1 MHWDGVW
8 WGWWDGVWVGM
19 VGWCV
24 DGDSGMVCG
33 WGWWDGVWMGMVGWC
48 VDGDGGMMC
57 GWGWWGGKEADYE
70 RQNVSIITI

>member
-1 MHWDGVW
+1 MNCFELGAL
-8 WGWWDGVWVGM
+8 GWCVVGM

-24 DGDSGMVCG
+24 GGDSGMV
-33 WGWWDGVWMGMVGWC
+33 
-48 VDGDGGMMC
+48 C